1 MQTFRSPWIV
11 QVHGQVFICSWRSR
25 IEKPNIC
32 SLSSY
37 EQNGGRSESNEWIID
52 AYSFLNRYE
61 WCKQYE
67 SILGHHGAK
76 LDALSIKYV
85 HGPLKSEY
93 AYDEL
98 SSSGSLKL
106 VVSSGNNAKLIHAN
120 VDAKL
125 IHGNASNG
133 CRVSK
138 LIIGYLF
145 QIIWE
150 IVRWLSAFRQ

>member
-1 MQTFRSPWIV
+1 MDSAGTWTS
-11 QVHGQVFICSWRSR
+11 VHMLMEITNWETQHLQPKF
-25 IEKPNIC
+25 
-32 SLSSY
+32 
-37 EQNGGRSESNEWIID
+37 
-52 AYSFLNRYE
+52 YSFLNRYE

-67 SILGHHGAK
+67 SILGHHDAK

-98 SSSGSLKL
+98 SRSGSLKL

-125 IHGNASNG
+125 IHGNAGNG
-133 CRVSK
+133 SRVSK
-138 LIIGYLF
+138 LTIGYLF